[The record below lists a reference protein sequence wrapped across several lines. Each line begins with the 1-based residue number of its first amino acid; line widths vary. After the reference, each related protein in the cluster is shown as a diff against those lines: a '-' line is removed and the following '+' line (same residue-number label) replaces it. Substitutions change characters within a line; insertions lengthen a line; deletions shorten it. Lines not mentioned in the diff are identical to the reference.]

1 MIKLIQSPYDDPT
14 MELGDYKLRLLNR
27 YTGILLLLVL
37 MLFVHSR
44 VIPIHPIIFIVW
56 PLSLWFV
63 TEIVTRMKGKG
74 LLAYTATFAAY
85 LAVTQL
91 LVVIRPE
98 GIFFD
103 LEPIYNLVNLS
114 YVVLAEAIL
123 LFLYDV
129 IIANSVTSGD
139 VAAYVGFA
147 STIPWLSPAIVEAF
161 IIVRWFFEGK
171 LQEMIVG
178 KGVGGAGFNDI
189 LFYYGGVN
197 LAASSLV
204 LTASTLGLLG
214 SKRLRRKMK
223 EDRKRREKLKE
234 DLLWMAK
241 AWENPITLLSSQ
253 DQEEFLDAH
262 SHLDEGQRN
271 ELLRKEVLPSKGIV
285 LIDPKDMR

>member
-1 MIKLIQSPYDDPT
+1 MIKLIPSPCDDPT
-14 MELGDYKLRLLNR
+14 MELGDFKLWLLNR

-37 MLFVHSR
+37 MLFLHSGF
-44 VIPIHPIIFIVW
+44 IPIHPLIFIVW

-63 TEIVTRMKGKG
+63 AEIVARMKGTR
-74 LLAYTATFAAY
+74 LLAFTATFAAY
-85 LAVTQL
+85 LVVTQL

-123 LFLYDV
+123 LFLYDA
-129 IIANSVTSGD
+129 IANSLTSGD

-161 IIVRWFFEGK
+161 IIMRWFFEGK
-171 LQEMIVG
+171 LQEMTAG

-189 LFYYGGVN
+189 LFFYGGVN

-204 LTASTLGLLG
+204 LTAGMLGLLG

-223 EDRKRREKLKE
+223 QDRKRREKLKE
-234 DLLWMAK
+234 DHLWMAK

-253 DQEEFLDAH
+253 DREEFLDAH
-262 SHLDEGQRN
+262 RHLDEGQRN

-285 LIDPKDMR
+285 LIDPRDMR